1 MILRL
6 QNILHIITIN
16 THTHRDDDDDD
27 SDGGGKRGGE

>member
-16 THTHRDDDDDD
+16 THTHRDDDDA
-27 SDGGGKRGGE
+27 SDGGEK